1 MKVVLQKVK
10 EAHVVVEGEILSQI
24 DQGFMLL
31 VGVQKG
37 DTTGEAD
44 YLVNKINKLRVF
56 EDGEGKMN
64 LSIHEV
70 SGQVLSISQF
80 TLLANTKKGNRP
92 SFTEAAAPA
101 EATELYDYFN
111 EELRKTGLTV
121 GEGQFGAQMD
131 VSLINDGPVTI
142 IFDTDAK

>member
-24 DQGFMLL
+24 EQGFMLL
-31 VGVQKG
+31 VGVQKE

-101 EATELYDYFN
+101 EATKLYDYFN

-142 IFDTDAK
+142 ILDTDAK